1 MRFPA
6 VCLVQVSV
14 TDMRYFMKTHA
25 QSMRSLMLGALGV
38 VFGDIGTSPLY
49 TFRECLK
56 AVALTPDHVLG
67 ILSLIFWSVTIVVT
81 LKYVFFVMNADNR
94 GEGGILAL
102 MALVSKVGPDR
113 AKYSLVLLGLFGA
126 AMFFGDAM
134 ITPAVSVLSA
144 VEGLEL
150 IDTRLTPFVPLIAL
164 GILVALFM
172 IQKHGTAS
180 IGVYFG
186 PAMVVWF
193 GLLAVLGV
201 YHLAHN
207 PMVLK
212 ALSPSYAILFV
223 VHAPGLALIVLS
235 SVFLALTGGE
245 ALYAD
250 MGHFGKAPIQRVW
263 LWAVFPALMLNYFG
277 QGALVLAHPE
287 FAKNPFFAMAPSW
300 LLIPLVLLATVATVI
315 ASQAVISGAFSMAKQ
330 GVLLGYLPRLTIVH
344 TSHKE
349 IGQIY
354 VPSINAALFIAV
366 VFLVLFFKSSEHLAA
381 AYGIAVASTM
391 LLTTVFMLLVTRYL
405 WNWSLPKCLAVTGV
419 LLAVDSV
426 FVATNLGKVLEGG
439 WFPLAAGAVV
449 FTLMT
454 TWKRGRAAVHST
466 VAKGSFPLSDF
477 ITSLC
482 GSSTAPSRVEGT
494 AVYMN
499 SLAGITPSAFMHNLK
514 HNKVLHE
521 TTVFLTLATQD
532 VPFVKNCEKLT
543 VVDLGQGCYQV
554 VAQLGFMETPNVP
567 KTLVLL
573 QQSGAVPGWA
583 YTPMEVSF
591 FLTRETVVSIKDIR
605 TMARWRE
612 RLFALLSRNAM
623 KAADYFHIPGNRVVE
638 LGGQVYI

>member
-1 MRFPA
+1 
-6 VCLVQVSV
+6 
-14 TDMRYFMKTHA
+14 MKTPA
-25 QSMRSLMLGALGV
+25 QSMRLLMLGALGV

-56 AVALTPDHVLG
+56 VVALTPDNVLG
-67 ILSLIFWSVTIVVT
+67 ILSLIFWSVTVVVT

-113 AKYSLVLLGLFGA
+113 LKYGLGLLGLFGA

-134 ITPAVSVLSA
+134 ITPAISVLSA

-150 IDTRLTPFVPLIAL
+150 IDARLSHLVLPIAL
-164 GILVALFM
+164 GILAALFL
-172 IQKHGTAS
+172 IQKRGTAS

-186 PAMVVWF
+186 PAMAAWF
-193 GLLAVLGV
+193 GLLALLGV
-201 YHLAHN
+201 YHLVHN
-207 PMVLK
+207 PVVLK
-212 ALSPSYAILFV
+212 ALWPGYAVLFV
-223 VHAPGLALIVLS
+223 AHSPALSLVVLS

-250 MGHFGKAPIQRVW
+250 MGHFGKAPIQRAW

-287 FAKNPFFAMAPSW
+287 VAKNPFFGMAPDW

-315 ASQAVISGAFSMAKQ
+315 ASQAVISGAFSMTKQ
-330 GVLLGYLPRLTIVH
+330 GVQLGYLPRLTIVH

-354 VPSINAALFIAV
+354 VPSINTALFVAV
-366 VFLVLFFKSSEHLAA
+366 VFLVLFFGSSEHLAA

-391 LLTTVFMLLVTRYL
+391 LFTTVFMLLVTKYL
-405 WNWSLPKCLAVTGV
+405 WNWSTTKCLAVTGM
-419 LLAVDSV
+419 LMAVDSV

-439 WFPLAAGAVV
+439 WFPLVAGGCV

-454 TWKRGRAAVHST
+454 TWKRGRAAVLGT
-466 VAKGSFPLSDF
+466 VAENHFPLSTF
-477 ITSLC
+477 IESLC
-482 GSSTAPSRVEGT
+482 VGPDAPGRVAGT

-499 SLAGITPSAFMHNLK
+499 SVAGTTPSAFLHNLK
-514 HNKVLHE
+514 HNKVLHQ
-521 TTVFLTLATQD
+521 TAVFLTLSTQD
-532 VPFVKNCEKLT
+532 VPFVKNCDKLE
-543 VVDLGQGCYQV
+543 VLDLGHGCYQV
-554 VAQLGFMETPNVP
+554 TAKLGFMETPNVP
-567 KTLVLL
+567 KMLVLL
-573 QQSGAVPGWA
+573 QQLAAVPGWA
-583 YTPMEVSF
+583 YNPMEVSF
-591 FLTRETVVSIKDIR
+591 FLTRETVVSTKEIK

-623 KAADYFHIPGNRVVE
+623 KAADYFHLPGNRVVE